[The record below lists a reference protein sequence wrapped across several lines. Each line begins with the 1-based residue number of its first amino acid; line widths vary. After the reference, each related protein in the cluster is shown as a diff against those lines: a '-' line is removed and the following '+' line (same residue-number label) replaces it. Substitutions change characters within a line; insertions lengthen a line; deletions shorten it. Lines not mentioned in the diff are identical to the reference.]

1 MADDIAERLV
11 DQALALQREVSLLSG
26 LFEQTGFLGDV
37 GNLPHAH
44 YGYLMA
50 TLGQI
55 DTLSVC
61 NGAGP
66 RPGQTSRMV
75 AFLETYVRPGTVDMH
90 RLVVQMLRHALMH
103 TGALRYLYDS
113 GSMTAYTWRLH
124 FGDLPVGV
132 AHYTVTQLDP
142 TYQGDVLETAQLQG
156 LVPTSIG
163 ALNISLTALTED
175 LVRGAKKFV
184 EVMLADQAKCA
195 LVEAVYPKIQM
206 QVHLI

>member
-1 MADDIAERLV
+1 VRADDIAERLV
-11 DQALALQREVSLLSG
+11 DHALALQREVSLLLR
-26 LFEQTGFLGDV
+26 LFEQTGFLGD
-37 GNLPHAH
+37 GSNLPHAH

-61 NGAGP
+61 DAG
-66 RPGQTSRMV
+66 RTAQARRMV
-75 AFLETYVRPGTVDMH
+75 GFLETYVHPGNVDMH
-90 RLVVQMLRHALMH
+90 RVVVQMLRHTLMH

-113 GSMTAYTWRLH
+113 GSKTAYTWRVH

-142 TYQGDVLETAQLQG
+142 THQDDVLETAQLAG
-156 LVPTSIG
+156 LAPTSIA
-163 ALNISLTALTED
+163 ALNISLMVLAED

-184 EVMLADQAKCA
+184 NVMLADQTKRA
-195 LVEAVYPKIQM
+195 LTEAEYPKIQI
-206 QVHLI
+206 QHF